1 MRTVC
6 DEFGRQ
12 YLLLKES
19 GESSL
24 VRDPASGERRYVAN
38 DELSPATGESPLA
51 TAARAVP
58 DPVRALFERIDVGY
72 YEADA
77 AEITSLELD
86 KVAGVEAALEVLGVD
101 DPFVMVLGDSKS
113 DLRVMEWAARNDCG
127 IAAAPEHAS
136 AAVLDHV
143 RSTSDLVF
151 PPGDAAVALRLA
163 YALNELASPE

>member
-6 DEFGRQ
+6 DETGRQ

-58 DPVRALFERIDVGY
+58 DPVRRLVTAVRDERTLGLLVELNERGPLAVRGVVGGYDLCESDVHGALAEFQ
-72 YEADA
+72 A
-77 AEITSLELD
+77 AGLVDETE
-86 KVAGVEAALEVLGVD
+86 VAGERGYELTGDGEAAV
-101 DPFVMVLGDSKS
+101 
-113 DLRVMEWAARNDCG
+113 
-127 IAAAPEHAS
+127 
-136 AAVLDHV
+136 
-143 RSTSDLVF
+143 
-151 PPGDAAVALRLA
+151 
-163 YALNELASPE
+163 ELLQR